1 MLTKIKPLVEFKGQK
16 EGLII
21 RLNEVASI
29 LEILPALE
37 KKIKQSAN
45 FFAGATLTLQL
56 GKKLYYAIEI
66 ERIINLLETE
76 AQITIEKIRTS
87 SEETLAVISA
97 MKLPVEF
104 VPIKKVKQTTQ
115 TEIKSTNTEKEFYNT
130 LWYTGTLR
138 SGRQLEF
145 DGHIILIGDVNAG
158 AYVIASGNV
167 TVFGTIRGVIH
178 AGCNGDTSAM
188 VIALHLEPMQ
198 LRIANYISR
207 SPEEEKIKS
216 KVPEKAYLKE
226 NVIILEKLSR

>member
-1 MLTKIKPLVEFKGQK
+1 MLTKIKPLVEFKGHK
-16 EGLII
+16 EGLIL

-37 KKIKQSAN
+37 NKIKQSAN
-45 FFAGATLTLQL
+45 FFAGASLTLQL

-87 SEETLAVISA
+87 SDETLAVISA

-104 VPIKKVKQTTQ
+104 IPIKKVKQTTQ
-115 TEIKSTNTEKEFYNT
+115 TEIKSTIEKEFYNT

-226 NVIILEKLSR
+226 NVIVLENLLR